1 LIDFDGTQERLN
13 KAKAQI
19 PGRLTDRVFILG
31 ALSTPE
37 ALRQAS
43 LGSYETIGLK
53 MAQAC
58 REETD
63 GIWGHDL
70 LRHNASELDR
80 LREHVRPILFPP
92 N

>member
-1 LIDFDGTQERLN
+1 MPT
-13 KAKAQI
+13 A
-19 PGRLTDRVFILG
+19 
-31 ALSTPE
+31 
-37 ALRQAS
+37 
-43 LGSYETIGLK
+43 ETIGLK

-63 GIWGHDL
+63 GIWGHNL

-80 LREHVRPILFPP
+80 LRKHVRPILFSP